1 MALEPEKTYRWE
13 QCPITIAI
21 HLSPVAPGETDRSVC
36 IGVRSYQDAPLLK
49 FMQLSEL
56 ELPAA
61 VQELLQQLQKSMPE
75 KAKQHQAQL
84 QQAKA
89 KHTSAPKKSIAPQPN
104 TPPAPDRN
112 GQMNLFGT

>member
-1 MALEPEKTYRWE
+1 MALEPEKTYQWE

-61 VQELLQQLQKSMPE
+61 VQELIEQLQKSLPE
-75 KAKQHQAQL
+75 KAKQHQAQA

-89 KHTSAPKKSIAPQPN
+89 KNPTVTKKSITPQPN
-104 TPPAPDRN
+104 TPSVPDSDV
-112 GQMNLFGT
+112 QMNLFGA